1 MRAPARSEQSLRQGR
16 LGTSE
21 EPGGGLE
28 VSEPA
33 PEAKRDQLWMATE
46 VGHLSSGHM
55 QILDFNFDGG
65 TENVTKWHSN
75 LFPGLI
81 RGAFCAIFASL
92 ARFQGVLGPSLA
104 GKRPKTDQ
112 HFHLDFLVSY

>member
-1 MRAPARSEQSLRQGR
+1 
-16 LGTSE
+16 
-21 EPGGGLE
+21 
-28 VSEPA
+28 
-33 PEAKRDQLWMATE
+33 MATE

-65 TENVTKWHSN
+65 TENVTKWHYN

-92 ARFQGVLGPSLA
+92 ACF
-104 GKRPKTDQ
+104 
-112 HFHLDFLVSY
+112 